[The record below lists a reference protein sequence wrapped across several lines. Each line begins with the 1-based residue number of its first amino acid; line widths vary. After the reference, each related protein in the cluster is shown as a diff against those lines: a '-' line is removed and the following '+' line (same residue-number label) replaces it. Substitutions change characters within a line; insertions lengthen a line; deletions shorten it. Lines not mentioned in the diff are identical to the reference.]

1 MTKIKD
7 IKELSKLAKNGVDC
21 FVQLNYGLRASKYII
36 SNGKEFEVLN
46 EVDGS
51 TESFDRRSIKRS
63 IIGEALTKGALYVY

>member
-7 IKELSKLAKNGVDC
+7 LKELEKLAKDGVEC
-21 FVQLNYGLRASKYII
+21 FVNLNYGLRAGKYII

-51 TESFDRRSIKRS
+51 TESFDRRSIKSS
-63 IIGEALTKGALYVY
+63 IIGEALSKGALFVY